1 MSDVVFRIA
10 AVVVVLGAA
19 WLVAMAFRRF
29 TRPSHPDVI
38 VGEVGDRPGVVI
50 FTSTDC
56 STCKDAIRRL
66 EDLGVPFREV
76 TYELEPQRFDTWQV
90 GAVPLTIVLDT
101 DANVVS
107 VLSGVPSANQIRRSA
122 ARAGIEVRA

>member
-1 MSDVVFRIA
+1 MSDVVIRV
-10 AVVVVLGAA
+10 AVVVVVIVAA

-29 TRPSHPDVI
+29 VRPSHPDVE
-38 VGEVGDRPGVVI
+38 VGEVGDRPGVVL

-56 STCKDAIRRL
+56 TTCKVAIRRL
-66 EDLGVPFREV
+66 EDLGIPFREV

-90 GAVPLTIVLDT
+90 GAVPLTVILDG

-107 VLSGVPSANQIRRSA
+107 VISGVPSVNQIRRDVV
-122 ARAGIEVRA
+122 RAGVEVGA